1 MHLTCVVLQLCFWPV
16 VFKLFGRLPF
26 WLILKPNYIPSKTNF
41 SKPLKIA
48 QPTMEEYRRHADFWS
63 LHRYPTC
70 GTCLL
75 NLILSSSHKYPPQSS
90 FYLSH
95 VKCLY
100 YMQEHENST
109 KTAYSC
115 WIITQMLVFHMSCIS
130 RIFHKKEMHKN
141 IYWTTQFYCK
151 IYTWK
156 DILHIKRNQIFC
168 IKALISPKS

>member
-75 NLILSSSHKYPPQSS
+75 NLILSSSHKYPPQRS
-90 FYLSH
+90 FYLSN
-95 VKCLY
+95 VYKVPF
-100 YMQEHENST
+100 NW
-109 KTAYSC
+109 K
-115 WIITQMLVFHMSCIS
+115 V
-130 RIFHKKEMHKN
+130 RG
-141 IYWTTQFYCK
+141 YW
-151 IYTWK
+151 
-156 DILHIKRNQIFC
+156 
-168 IKALISPKS
+168 PKSHIYFDQFKFSRFFPVVFGCSF